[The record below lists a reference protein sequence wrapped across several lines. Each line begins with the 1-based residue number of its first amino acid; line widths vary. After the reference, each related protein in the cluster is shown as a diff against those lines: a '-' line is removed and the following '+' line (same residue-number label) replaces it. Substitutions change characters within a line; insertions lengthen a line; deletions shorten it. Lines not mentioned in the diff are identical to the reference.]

1 MDNIGIIFDMNGT
14 LIFDS
19 RYHIDAWRIFV
30 EELTFKQPTDE
41 DVNRFIVGKTA
52 KEILEHFTGYELS
65 DDMITQ
71 FTDEKERVYR
81 SLIARDDLPLA
92 PGVTEFLNFLLLSRV
107 PITIASTANL
117 ENMNYYFERYN
128 LERWFRWE
136 KVIIAN
142 GTIPLKPHP
151 DMYIAAINKLGLEAS
166 KVAVFEDST
175 AGVRAAFNAGVR
187 NIIAVTGDNTDE
199 SVRALPGIIACIKDF
214 NDLGKDLKEIYVQA

>member
-1 MDNIGIIFDMNGT
+1 MP
-14 LIFDS
+14 
-19 RYHIDAWRIFV
+19 V
-30 EELTFKQPTDE
+30 
-41 DVNRFIVGKTA
+41 
-52 KEILEHFTGYELS
+52 
-65 DDMITQ
+65 
-71 FTDEKERVYR
+71 
-81 SLIARDDLPLA
+81 
-92 PGVTEFLNFLLLSRV
+92 
-107 PITIASTANL
+107 TIASTANL

-166 KVAVFEDST
+166 KVAGCEDST